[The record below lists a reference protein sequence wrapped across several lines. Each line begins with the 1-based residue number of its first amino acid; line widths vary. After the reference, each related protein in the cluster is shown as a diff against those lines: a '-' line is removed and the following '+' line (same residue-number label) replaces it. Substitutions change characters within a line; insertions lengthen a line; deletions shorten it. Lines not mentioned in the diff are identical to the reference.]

1 MRDPYALAA
10 SVRDRQNMLL
20 ADAEGARWAR
30 QAPARHHQ
38 RGTPATRRS
47 PLRWTPAWLASARS
61 RLLTRRAESA
71 AVAARGVCGP

>member
-47 PLRWTPAWLASARS
+47 PLRWTPGWLASARS

-71 AVAARGVCGP
+71 AVAAKGVCGP